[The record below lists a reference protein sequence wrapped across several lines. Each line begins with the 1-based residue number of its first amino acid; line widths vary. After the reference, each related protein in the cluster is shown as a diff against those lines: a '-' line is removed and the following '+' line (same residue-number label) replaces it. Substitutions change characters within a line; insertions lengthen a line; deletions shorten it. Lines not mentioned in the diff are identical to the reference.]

1 MHSNGRKPTNLS
13 QHSPPIDATFYS
25 FFSRDFPDGLVTTP
39 PTVLDPFVGMSIAY
53 FCPECCPTTWLWSL
67 QRPLTS
73 HKTRQ
78 NRVPRE
84 SFPILAG
91 CLDVP
96 CAVLPIDHVIPRPQ
110 VAT

>member
-1 MHSNGRKPTNLS
+1 MLS
-13 QHSPPIDATFYS
+13 HYLALESPEA
-25 FFSRDFPDGLVTTP
+25 
-39 PTVLDPFVGMSIAY
+39 
-53 FCPECCPTTWLWSL
+53 
-67 QRPLTS
+67 LTS